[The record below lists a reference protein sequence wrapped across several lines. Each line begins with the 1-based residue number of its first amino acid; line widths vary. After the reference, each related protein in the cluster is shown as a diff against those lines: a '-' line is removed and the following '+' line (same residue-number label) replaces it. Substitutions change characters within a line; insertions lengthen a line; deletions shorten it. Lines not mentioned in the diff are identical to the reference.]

1 MLMCPR
7 CLVCA
12 AQTTLEQ
19 VFVQFAKAQE
29 DEEDGV
35 MQANTGPAEPERS
48 PTQLGS
54 MTGPS
59 ALV

>member
-1 MLMCPR
+1 
-7 CLVCA
+7 
-12 AQTTLEQ
+12 
-19 VFVQFAKAQE
+19 VQFAKAQE